1 MPVDGPI
8 RRSKLRPMKL
18 LRRSRVLIVALSV
31 VACERAKPAG
41 SDSVAVKPPS
51 PAESTAVA
59 PTSTWDASAG
69 PLLLVVADAPDRA
82 YVIAPDAATSSSV
95 IASLPHPASVTLFS
109 RAGSVQTA
117 ELPTV
122 PDSGSCAVATLSA
135 APPPRPWNV
144 GFIGGVVAPIAMDST
159 ESISHPDSASLVVTM
174 NRLASALPNDSAGRF
189 SGLAFVV
196 RGLWRFNIPNGP
208 QVVIGNIMRQI
219 NQEATPLQERTLLI
233 AERPANDT
241 TFSTVY
247 SERSYGDEET
257 IENRDVLASA
267 AIGAN
272 RNPAVILARDYGD
285 ASAYGLLERGDDGR
299 WRRRWISARRHCT
312 P

>member
-1 MPVDGPI
+1 
-8 RRSKLRPMKL
+8 
-18 LRRSRVLIVALSV
+18 
-31 VACERAKPAG
+31 
-41 SDSVAVKPPS
+41 VKPSGAP
-51 PAESTAVA
+51 ESTAVA
-59 PTSTWDASAG
+59 AKSTWDESAG
-69 PLLLVVADAPDRA
+69 PLLLVVADAPDHA
-82 YVIAPDAATSSSV
+82 YVVTPDS
-95 IASLPHPASVTLFS
+95 ASASAVLSGLPHPASVTLFS

-117 ELPTV
+117 ELPSV
-122 PDSGSCAVATLSA
+122 PDSAGACAVVTLSA

-159 ESISHPDSASLVVTM
+159 ESIAPADSGSLVVTM

-233 AERPANDT
+233 VERAANDT
-241 TFSTVY
+241 AFKAVY

-257 IENRDVLASA
+257 IENRDVLATA
-267 AIGAN
+267 AIGSN
-272 RNPAVILARDYGD
+272 HNPAIILVRDYGD
-285 ASAYGLLERGDDGR
+285 ATAYSLLERGDDGR
-299 WRRRWISARRHCT
+299 WRRRWMSSRRHCGT
-312 P
+312 